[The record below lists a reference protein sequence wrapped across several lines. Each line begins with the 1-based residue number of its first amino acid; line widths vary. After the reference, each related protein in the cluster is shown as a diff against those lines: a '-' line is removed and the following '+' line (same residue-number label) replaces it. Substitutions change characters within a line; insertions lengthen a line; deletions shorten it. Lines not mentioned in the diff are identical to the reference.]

1 MANKRIIEPKDLPV
15 ISSLEL
21 VNKISNISKAIQAI
35 KKAYPMLAESK
46 LIIDA
51 QELTK
56 LPRAF
61 NLD

>member
-1 MANKRIIEPKDLPV
+1 MPKIIEPKDLPV

-21 VNKISNISKAIQAI
+21 VNRLNQINRLIKNKWVTPDILKENILQ
-35 KKAYPMLAESK
+35 
-46 LIIDA
+46 
-51 QELTK
+51 LTK